1 MIHEVC
7 NNKERNMNKRH
18 TLWIVVMVFVLA
30 AVPLFADGGYREYS
44 KSDFEKSSEDYR
56 VYFFHASWCGFCKE
70 ADKELSAQKNRI
82 PDNVVVFKTDFDS
95 EKKLKKKYGVYN
107 RHTFVLVDLD
117 GNEITQWS
125 GGSIDTLIDM
135 VQEHIQ

>member
-1 MIHEVC
+1 
-7 NNKERNMNKRH
+7 MNKRFIR
-18 TLWIVVMVFVLA
+18 WIVVMVIVLA
-30 AVPLFADGGYREYS
+30 ALPLFAEAGYREYS
-44 KSDFEKSSEDYR
+44 KTDFEKSSEAYR

-82 PDNVVVFKTDFDS
+82 PDNVVVYKTDFDS
-95 EKKLKKKYGVYN
+95 EKKLKKEYGVYS
-107 RHTFVLVDLD
+107 RHTFVLVDQE
-117 GNEITQWS
+117 GNEIAQWS